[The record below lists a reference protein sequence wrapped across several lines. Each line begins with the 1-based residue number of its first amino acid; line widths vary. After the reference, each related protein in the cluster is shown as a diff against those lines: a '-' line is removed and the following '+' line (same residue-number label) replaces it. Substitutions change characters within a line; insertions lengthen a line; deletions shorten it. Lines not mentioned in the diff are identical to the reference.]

1 MAVDYAVIVLYLA
14 GMLAMG
20 WWGMRRATSKSDFLV
35 AGRRLGP
42 VMYSGTMA
50 AIVLGGAST
59 IGGVGLGYRYGLSGA
74 WMVFTIG
81 LGLLALSVFFS
92 ARIARLKVYTVS
104 EMLDLRYGGSAGII
118 SGVVMWAYTLMLAVT
133 STIAYATIFDVLFG
147 MDRTL
152 SIILGGAIVV
162 AYSTLGGMWSITLT
176 DMVQFVVK
184 TIGVLML
191 LLPIAV
197 IKAGGFAAMKAQLPD
212 DYFAP
217 LGIGGQTVFT
227 YVLIY
232 SFGMLIGQDIWQ
244 RVFTARGDKVARL
257 GGTAAGT
264 YCLFYALAGAVIGT
278 AAKVLYPHLGS
289 PDDAFATI
297 VKDAL
302 PVGVRGLVLAAALSA
317 VMSTSSGA
325 LIACATVANNDI
337 WARVKRA
344 AAVRRRPAAGESADG
359 GRAAPGTEHPGD
371 ASGTEAHD
379 RADGEAYDQAHG
391 EAHDEAHDE
400 VRGNRVFILLMGL
413 AVIVIAIALNNVV
426 EALTLAYN
434 VLVGGLLVP
443 ILGGLLWKRGN
454 AAGALASVAV
464 GGLTVIGLMISLGVL
479 ANEPIYYGLIAS
491 LVAYV
496 AVSLA
501 TEPTDPEVLTAWRAR
516 LAGRPDGAVE
526 GDEPG
531 SDEAEGDDP
540 ESDATGDTSVAV
552 ARVLTPFSATGRA

>member
-1 MAVDYAVIVLYLA
+1 MAVDYAVIVLYMA

-42 VMYSGTMA
+42 AMYSGTMA

-74 WMVFTIG
+74 WMVVTIG

-133 STIAYATIFDVLFG
+133 STLAYATIFDVLFG

-152 SIILGGAIVV
+152 SIVLGGAIVV

-184 TIGVLML
+184 TIGVLLL

-244 RVFTARGDKVARL
+244 RVFTARSDKVARL

-264 YCLFYALAGAVIGT
+264 YCLAYALAGAVIGT

-297 VKDAL
+297 VKAAL

-325 LIACATVANNDI
+325 LIACATVANHDI
-337 WARVKRA
+337 WSRAKGRA
-344 AAVRRRPAAGESADG
+344 AIRRRPAAEGAG
-359 GRAAPGTEHPGD
+359 GQ
-371 ASGTEAHD
+371 ASGAQQAGD
-379 RADGEAYDQAHG
+379 GVGDGEGREGDG
-391 EAHDEAHDE
+391 AHDE

-413 AVIVIAIALNNVV
+413 VVIVIAIALNNVV

-464 GGLTVIGLMISLGVL
+464 GGLTVIGLMVSLGVL
-479 ANEPIYYGLIAS
+479 ANEPVYYGLIAS

-501 TEPTDPEVLTAWRAR
+501 TRPTDAAVLAAWRAR
-516 LAGRPDGAVE
+516 LAGRTGGDGLDGGSGGDPEGDTAGAVALALK
-526 GDEPG
+526 PP
-531 SDEAEGDDP
+531 AAP
-540 ESDATGDTSVAV
+540 
-552 ARVLTPFSATGRA
+552 GRA

>member
-20 WWGMRRATSKSDFLV
+20 WWGMRRAKSKSDFLV

-42 VMYSGTMA
+42 AMYSGTMA

-59 IGGVGLGYRYGLSGA
+59 IGGVGLGYQYGLSGA

-81 LGLLALSVFFS
+81 LGLLALSIFFS
-92 ARIARLKVYTVS
+92 ARIARLRVYTVS

-118 SGVVMWAYTLMLAVT
+118 SGIVMWAYTLMLAVT

-147 MDRTL
+147 LDRTL
-152 SIILGGAIVV
+152 SIVLGGVIVV
-162 AYSTLGGMWSITLT
+162 AYSALGGMWSITLT

-184 TIGVLML
+184 TIGVLLL

-197 IKAGGFAAMKAQLPD
+197 IRAGGFAEMRAQLPD

-264 YCLFYALAGAVIGT
+264 YCLVYALAGAVIGT

-297 VKDAL
+297 VRDAL
-302 PVGVRGLVLAAALSA
+302 PVGLRGLVLAAALSA

-337 WARVKRA
+337 WARVKRIA
-344 AAVRRRPAAGESADG
+344 ELR
-359 GRAAPGTEHPGD
+359 GRGRD
-371 ASGTEAHD
+371 QDRNEAQ
-379 RADGEAYDQAHG
+379 DQDQG
-391 EAHDEAHDE
+391 QEHDE
-400 VRGNRVFILLMGL
+400 VRGNRAFILLMGVG
-413 AVIVIAIALNNVV
+413 VIAIAIALNDVV

-443 ILGGLLWKRGN
+443 ILGGLLWKRGTG
-454 AAGALASVAV
+454 AGALAAIAV
-464 GGLTVIGLMISLGVL
+464 GGLTVVGLMTALGVL
-479 ANEPIYYGLIAS
+479 ANEPIYYGLLAS
-491 LVAYV
+491 LLTYV
-496 AVSLA
+496 LVSLA
-501 TEPTDPEVLTAWRAR
+501 TKPTDAAVLAAWRER
-516 LAGRPDGAVE
+516 LAGAPEQKAP
-526 GDEPG
+526 EPPPVG
-531 SDEAEGDDP
+531 VAAGTS
-540 ESDATGDTSVAV
+540 GDT
-552 ARVLTPFSATGRA
+552 GR

>member
-20 WWGMRRATSKSDFLV
+20 WWGMRRAKSKSDFLV

-42 VMYSGTMA
+42 AMYSGTMA

-59 IGGVGLGYRYGLSGA
+59 IGGVGLGYQYGLSGA

-81 LGLLALSVFFS
+81 LGLLALSLFFS

-104 EMLDLRYGGSAGII
+104 EMLDLRYGGSAGLI

-147 MDRTL
+147 MDRTF
-152 SIILGGAIVV
+152 SIILGGVIVV

-184 TIGVLML
+184 TIGVLLL

-197 IKAGGFAAMKAQLPD
+197 IKAGGFAEMKAQLPD

-264 YCLFYALAGAVIGT
+264 YCLVYALAGAVIGT

-289 PDDAFATI
+289 SDDAFATI
-297 VKDAL
+297 VKDSL
-302 PVGVRGLVLAAALSA
+302 PMGVRGLVLAAALSA

-337 WARVKRA
+337 WSRVKAFAAARRRA
-344 AAVRRRPAAGESADG
+344 ADPGAGVSAGADAGADVDSGAHGAGEERG
-359 GRAAPGTEHPGD
+359 
-371 ASGTEAHD
+371 
-379 RADGEAYDQAHG
+379 
-391 EAHDEAHDE
+391 HDE
-400 VRGNRVFILLMGL
+400 VRGNRIFILLMGV
-413 AVIVIAIALNNVV
+413 AVIVIAIALSNVV

-443 ILGGLLWKRGN
+443 ILGGLLWKRGT

-464 GGLTVIGLMISLGVL
+464 GGVTVIGLMIALGVL

-496 AVSLA
+496 VVSLA
-501 TEPTDPEVLTAWRAR
+501 TKPTDPVVLTAWRAR
-516 LAGRPDGAVE
+516 LAGDSPGHAASDGTTA
-526 GDEPG
+526 
-531 SDEAEGDDP
+531 EAAAAPAE
-540 ESDATGDTSVAV
+540 
-552 ARVLTPFSATGRA
+552 RV